1 MRDRFSTIKRQ
12 CRRQLLL
19 TKTISAR
26 PHVTPR
32 SPVKAIRS
40 GLSVYWRFS
49 TEVTQ
54 YSMYNTA
61 SLWTHYIKVR
71 ILRERKNPTRN
82 EQIYYFFLLAY
93 RSTIDLYRQVFF
105 NLKQDKSRLYEKRP
119 DWLQDQEDKHQWK
132 PRVDIP
138 SKNISGSIYLAED
151 AWKQNILTNWLI
163 VKQHTLS
170 TDSLASLQIRHPLS
184 LPEDNISRNVFM
196 NQSLYL
202 TGKKSYNVMQYDTFM

>member
-1 MRDRFSTIKRQ
+1 MTGFITIKRQ

-19 TKTISAR
+19 TKTVSAR

-71 ILRERKNPTRN
+71 IWKEKKSHKKRAGLLF
-82 EQIYYFFLLAY
+82 IFLSAY

-105 NLKQDKSRLYEKRP
+105 DLKQDKSRLYEKRP

-184 LPEDNISRNVFM
+184 LPENNIGNNVVM
-196 NQSLYL
+196 NQSLYV
-202 TGKKSYNVMQYDTFM
+202 TGKKSRNVIRYDTFI